1 MQAIQIIPAP
11 AALAKLT
18 HAAPESAAQDLA
30 ERIAE
35 LEREGHTVTHAV
47 SSRQSVP
54 TCYRSAYKLN
64 APAWVYD
71 ADARTIALTPAK
83 LENRPHGR
91 TIPPHIL
98 ISGTTTPA
106 GYRALKKAE
115 NEIDLIPA
123 R

>member
-1 MQAIQIIPAP
+1 MKSIQITSAP

-35 LEREGHTVTHAV
+35 LEATGHTVTHAT
-47 SSRQSVP
+47 SARLSVP

-64 APAWVYD
+64 APAWVYN
-71 ADARTIALTPAK
+71 ADSRTIALTPAK
-83 LENRPHGR
+83 LENRSRGA

-98 ISGTTTPA
+98 ISGSTTPA
-106 GYRALKKAE
+106 GYRALRKAE